1 MKRNLAAAVIAA
13 FTIVAVPAWATES
26 HHAHGRDNPYA
37 ALQLDAGRKW
47 ATDEPLRRHMGELR
61 DTLAKNAAQAKP
73 TRAQYKALGE
83 SVERSVAGIVRDCKL
98 EPRADENL
106 HVIVAELVQ
115 AADQLKGASSE
126 KPQRGAA
133 RAARALEMY
142 AAHFDHPGFKPAP
155 RGKDSLRA
163 AS

>member
-1 MKRNLAAAVIAA
+1 MKRNLAAAIVAAFAIAA
-13 FTIVAVPAWATES
+13 IPAWAGES
-26 HHAHGRDNPYA
+26 HHGHASGNPYA

-61 DTLAKNAAQAKP
+61 ETLATNAAQRHP
-73 TRAQYKALGE
+73 SREQYRALGE

-106 HVIVAELVQ
+106 HVVVAELVQ
-115 AADQLKGASSE
+115 AADQLQGKSGE
-126 KPQRGAA
+126 KPARGAA
-133 RAARALEMY
+133 RAARALDMY
-142 AAHFDHPGFKPAP
+142 SAHFDHPGWKPVP